1 MLMDKF
7 SHIHILLIQTNK
19 ILQHC
24 AECFQP
30 RGNRTLDSHTLLSR
44 KQKATELL
52 HQFWYILNG
61 LTAKCD
67 FGNQTEG
74 LVYDIFVINMAN
86 KQVQEKIFTKP
97 KDNCIEALQF
107 AKAFEDGLRRPKK
120 HKATLYKITK

>member
-1 MLMDKF
+1 MKNMAKNVNGQVFPHQHPSDPNKQ
-7 SHIHILLIQTNK
+7 HIK
-19 ILQHC
+19 HC

-52 HQFWYILNG
+52 HQFWNILNG

-107 AKAFEDGLRRPKK
+107 AKAFEDGLRRQK
-120 HKATLYKITK
+120 T